1 MTKCK
6 NCVHYDA
13 ENCACMYGEVPEPV
27 TDDELSC
34 TVGKTK
40 EQLRAAQERVD
51 DNPEGWEDC

>member
-6 NCVHYDA
+6 NCVHFDA
-13 ENCACMYGEVPEPV
+13 ERHVCTYMEAEEPV

-51 DNPEGWEDC
+51 DNPGGWEDC